1 MDKLEPYKNVKLK
14 EHIHTQIKKIS
25 GETGVNVGKLVEM
38 GAMHIV
44 DEYKNGEFDKLIGH
58 NDKRIRRDGSLTRTT

>member
-58 NDKRIRRDGSLTRTT
+58 NDKRIRRDGTLVRA